1 MNAHIDPRQR
11 GLDAASPSARL
22 QAVLAI
28 GTAADATDLDALIAR
43 CAVEPDFF
51 VRDMLTWALTRLPT
65 HAVVPRLVDEVER
78 GTTQARSQALHT
90 LSKIADTST
99 HSVVVACV
107 TDPDDE
113 VARAA
118 WRAAVATVPDAG
130 APALGE
136 VLVSQLGRGD
146 RAVQL
151 SLSQALVALGADVI
165 VPLLVSRSGDPHA
178 AATLR
183 LLADPA
189 AGSQLAMEAARRE
202 VAKGNTRNA
211 KG

>member
-22 QAVLAI
+22 QAVLAL
-28 GTAADATDLDALIAR
+28 GTAADPTDLDALIAQ

-51 VRDMLTWALTRLPT
+51 VRDMLTWALTRLP
-65 HAVVPRLVDEVER
+65 ARSVLPRLLDEVER
-78 GTTQARSQALHT
+78 GTPQARSQALHT

-99 HSVVVACV
+99 HKVVVASI

-118 WRAAVATVPDAG
+118 WRAAVATMPDDG
-130 APALGE
+130 ATALGE
-136 VLVSQLGRGD
+136 LLVSQLGRGARD
-146 RAVQL
+146 VQL

-165 VPLLVSRSGDPHA
+165 TPLLESRADDPHA

-183 LLADPA
+183 LLTDPA
-189 AGSQLAMEAARRE
+189 AGSQLAVEAARRE